1 MAWLRDGRRNEVTKK
16 PAASERRKVSYIGA
30 PACFALEM
38 ACKQVVDAFRPKGE
52 GRHGQT
58 YVVGSSLERADW
70 RDIDIRLVMDDESFA
85 DLFPNVRL
93 DTGSATW
100 EFDPRWTLITVSV
113 TAWLRQQTGLPI
125 DFQIQPMTFANE
137 KHKGQRHAIGLH
149 FADK

>member
-1 MAWLRDGRRNEVTKK
+1 M
-16 PAASERRKVSYIGA
+16 SKVSYIGA

-38 ACKQVVDAFRPKGE
+38 ACKQVVDAFCPRGE
-52 GRHGQT
+52 GHHGQT
-58 YVVGSSLERADW
+58 YVVGSSLERPDW
-70 RDIDIRLVMDDESFA
+70 RDVDVRLVMDDESFA
-85 DLFPNVRL
+85 ALFPSVRL
-93 DTGSATW
+93 DTGSAIW